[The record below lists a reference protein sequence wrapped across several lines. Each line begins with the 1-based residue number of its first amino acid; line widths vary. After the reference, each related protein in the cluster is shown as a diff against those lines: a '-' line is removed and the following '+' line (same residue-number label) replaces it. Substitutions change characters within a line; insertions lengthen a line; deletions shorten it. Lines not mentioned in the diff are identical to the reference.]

1 MDRSIRIGRVSNVA
15 YETGMIQVVYTD
27 MDNATTDDLPVL
39 TMNHEYLMPEVGDMV
54 LVLHLSNGAAM
65 GIVMGT
71 FWSRVNKPAESGK
84 GLYRKDFDK
93 TGEAYMRYKE
103 NELKYVSPSIVFKT
117 NDGEISVKEIMDA
130 LK

>member
-39 TMNHEYLMPEVGDMV
+39 SMNREYLMPEVGDMV

-65 GIVMGT
+65 GIVLGT
-71 FWSRVNKPAESGK
+71 FWSRINKPKESGK
-84 GLYRKDFDK
+84 GLYRKDFDQDGK
-93 TGEAYMRYKE
+93 AYMRYKE